1 MRNPRPPRHRHDEG
15 HAPGKA
21 LAWREVDIVDQARE
35 EQGKRLPMVLAGAT
49 LGGEAR
55 THVGEMFERTVVS
68 VTSPFE
74 FLNSR
79 QV

>member
-21 LAWREVDIVDQARE
+21 LAWREVDTFEQARE

-49 LGGEAR
+49 LGARHAR
-55 THVGEMFERTVVS
+55 TWGER
-68 VTSPFE
+68 
-74 FLNSR
+74 LNARSCLSR
-79 QV
+79 LLSSS